1 MANVFLNTDPRDIE
15 TAIMLEQAI
24 IHDIGKSVAYTD
36 GKRIFINTEDNLNE
50 ILPNY
55 NIKMLKWLLW
65 HERVH
70 NELRHNDRFFRYV
83 SEINDARMRDEFT
96 LNKSDVNIIMDILV
110 HDSLCKW
117 FPELIETA
125 IENLA
130 QLRNRNSL
138 GYTFTTFTLE
148 EMLDEF
154 AKHKKSEDEDD
165 GDGEDSKETKEG
177 KGKDKDKSKHKSTK
191 DDDKS
196 KDEPKESGEGKSEPT
211 EDESSDDTEDHKDGA
226 DRPEDGE
233 PDVDETASEP
243 PKPEPE
249 HDKTD
254 WSKLDDIDSK
264 EFITE
269 DESYRYREQIN
280 RLKRKNLRLA
290 KLTETLNGLATS
302 TRKRTYA
309 KPNPIKLSGGAVL
322 KGSTPGKAKLYLC
335 FDASGSMGSEL
346 ETFKQI
352 ISKSIPQAME
362 VPCEWFTHKYGK
374 GKFKDI
380 MHVYA
385 NSGFKDDGDRVIELC
400 WKAEQQGYSPIG
412 VTDGG
417 GRLSWSVDKLKQLK
431 RTIIVGQDPYWL
443 KKVKEVNPNVQTLD
457 I

>member
-1 MANVFLNTDPRDIE
+1 MANVFLNTEPRDIE

-24 IHDIGKSVAYTD
+24 IHNIGKSLAYTD

-55 NIKMLKWLLW
+55 SIKMLKWLLW

-70 NELRHNDRFFRYV
+70 NELRHNDRFFLYV
-83 SEINDARMRDEFT
+83 SEMDEARLKDEFSLT
-96 LNKSDVNIIMDILV
+96 KSDVNIIMDILV

-138 GYTFTTFTLE
+138 GYTFTTYTLE
-148 EMLDEF
+148 EMLDEY
-154 AKHKKSEDEDD
+154 AKHKKGEDD
-165 GDGEDSKETKEG
+165 GDGEDSEETKDG
-177 KGKDKDKSKHKSTK
+177 KSKEKSKSKHKPSE
-191 DDDKS
+191 DGKS
-196 KDEPKESGEGKSEPT
+196 KDEPEKTGEGKSEPT
-211 EDESSDDTEDHKDGA
+211 KDDESTDDHDSGT
-226 DRPEDGE
+226 DRAEDGKL
-233 PDVDETASEP
+233 DVDETTSEP
-243 PKPEPE
+243 TPEPE

-254 WSKLDDIDSK
+254 WNKLDNIDDK

-280 RLKRKNLRLA
+280 NLKRKNLRLA

-302 TRKRTYA
+302 TRRRTYA
-309 KPNPIKLSGGAVL
+309 KPNPIKLSGGAVF

-335 FDASGSMGSEL
+335 FDASGSMGREL

-362 VPCEWFTHKYGK
+362 VPCEWFTHRYGK

-380 MHVYA
+380 IPIHA
-385 NSGFKDDGDRVIELC
+385 HNGFSDDGDRVIDLC

-417 GRLSWSVDKLKQLK
+417 GQLSWSVAKLKQLK
-431 RTIIVGQDPYWL
+431 RTTLVGQNPAWL
-443 KKVKEVNPNVQTLD
+443 RTVKKVNPSVQTLD

>member
-15 TAIMLEQAI
+15 TAIMLEQATI
-24 IHDIGKSVAYTD
+24 LDIGKSVAYTD
-36 GKRIFINTEDNLNE
+36 GKKIFINTEDNLNE

-55 NIKMLKWLLW
+55 SIKMLKWLLW

-70 NELRHNDRFFRYV
+70 NELRHNDRFFLYV
-83 SEINDARMRDEFT
+83 SEIDEAKLKDEFSLT
-96 LNKSDVNIIMDILV
+96 KSDVNIIMDILV

-138 GYTFTTFTLE
+138 GYTFTTYTLE
-148 EMLDEF
+148 EMLDEY
-154 AKHKKSEDEDD
+154 AKHKKDEDGDD
-165 GDGEDSKETKEG
+165 GDGEDSEETKDG
-177 KGKDKDKSKHKSTK
+177 KGKEKSKSKHKPSE
-191 DDDKS
+191 DGKS
-196 KDEPKESGEGKSEPT
+196 KDEPEKTGEGKSEPT
-211 EDESSDDTEDHKDGA
+211 KDDESTDDHDSGT
-226 DRPEDGE
+226 DRAEDGE

-243 PKPEPE
+243 TPEPE

-254 WSKLDDIDSK
+254 WSKLEEIDSK

-269 DESYRYREQIN
+269 DESYRYTDQIN

-385 NSGFKDDGDRVIELC
+385 NSGFSDDGDRVIDLC

-417 GRLSWSVDKLKQLK
+417 GQLSWSIDKLKQLK
-431 RTIIVGQDPYWL
+431 RTIIVGQNPYWL
-443 KKVKEVNPNVQTLD
+443 KKVKEVNPSVQTLD

>member
-55 NIKMLKWLLW
+55 SIKMLKWLLW

-70 NELRHNDRFFRYV
+70 NELRHNDRFFLYV
-83 SEINDARMRDEFT
+83 SEIDEARLKDEFSLT
-96 LNKSDVNIIMDILV
+96 KSDVNIIMDILV

-138 GYTFTTFTLE
+138 SYTFTTYTLE
-148 EMLDEF
+148 EMLDEY
-154 AKHKKSEDEDD
+154 AKHKKGEDEDD
-165 GDGEDSKETKEG
+165 GDGEDSEETKDG
-177 KGKDKDKSKHKSTK
+177 KGKEKSKSKHKPSK
-191 DDDKS
+191 DDKS
-196 KDEPKESGEGKSEPT
+196 KDEPEKTGEGKSEPT
-211 EDESSDDTEDHKDGA
+211 KDDESTDDHDSGT
-226 DRPEDGE
+226 DRAEDGE

-243 PKPEPE
+243 TPEPE

-254 WSKLDDIDSK
+254 WSKLENIDDK

-269 DESYRYREQIN
+269 DESYNYREQIN
-280 RLKRKNLRLA
+280 RLRRKNLRLA

-362 VPCEWFTHKYGK
+362 VPCEWFTHRYGK

-385 NSGFKDDGDRVIELC
+385 NSGFNDDGDRVIELC

-417 GRLSWSVDKLKQLK
+417 GQLSWSIDKLKQLK
-431 RTIIVGQDPYWL
+431 RTIIVGQNPYWL
-443 KKVKEVNPNVQTLD
+443 KKVKEINPSVQTLD

>member
-36 GKRIFINTEDNLNE
+36 GKKIFINTEDNLNE

-70 NELRHNDRFFRYV
+70 NELRHNDRFFLYV
-83 SEINDARMRDEFT
+83 SEIDEARLKDEFSLT
-96 LNKSDVNIIMDILV
+96 KSDVNIIMDILV

-138 GYTFTTFTLE
+138 GYTFTTYTLE
-148 EMLDEF
+148 EMLDEY
-154 AKHKKSEDEDD
+154 AKHKKGEDEDD
-165 GDGEDSKETKEG
+165 GDGEDSEETKDG
-177 KGKDKDKSKHKSTK
+177 KGKEKDKSKHKPSK
-191 DDDKS
+191 DDKP
-196 KDEPKESGEGKSEPT
+196 KDEPEKTGEGKSEPT
-211 EDESSDDTEDHKDGA
+211 EDDEDTDDHDSGT
-226 DRPEDGE
+226 DRAEDGE
-233 PDVDETASEP
+233 PDIDETASEP
-243 PKPEPE
+243 TPEPE

-254 WSKLDDIDSK
+254 WSKLDNIDSK

-269 DESYRYREQIN
+269 DESYKYTEQIN

-362 VPCEWFTHKYGK
+362 VPCEWFTHRYGK

-385 NSGFKDDGDRVIELC
+385 TSGFNDDGDRVIELC

-417 GRLSWSVDKLKQLK
+417 GQLSWSIDKLKQLK
-431 RTIIVGQDPYWL
+431 RTIIVGQNPYWL
-443 KKVKEVNPNVQTLD
+443 KKVKEINPSVQTLD